1 MNRPHFEHQ
10 YREHQYREQRPPSNP
25 VSGIGG
31 AAVLVLLLLSGCLA
45 TGRKSVHLPER
56 HTLKSEQLVVL
67 SDFKLPQDHP
77 LLDDLAA
84 LRAQVSESLSL
95 DLNGD
100 AVKIYLFRD
109 EMEYHKYLQTAHPG
123 LPSRRAYFISSKG
136 ELAVYTYWG
145 ERIQED
151 LRHEYTHGLLHSAL
165 LDVPL
170 WIDEGLAEY
179 FEVIGPKSGTINP
192 EYAERLS
199 KAIQNG
205 WEPDLSRLESLE
217 KVDQMQRADYREAWA
232 WVHFMLHH
240 TPDTRQILLS
250 YVSEL
255 KGNRKPEVLSLRL
268 KKELPEYEERFLSYV
283 STLRLQHAGDGGRSQ
298 VASSV
303 ADE

>member
-1 MNRPHFEHQ
+1 LTPFEAEQ
-10 YREHQYREQRPPSNP
+10 SSREKRTRP
-25 VSGIGG
+25 VSICGIGG
-31 AAVLVLLLLSGCLA
+31 WSLCALVLLCGCLA

-67 SDFKLPQDHP
+67 SDFKLPKDHP
-77 LLDDLAA
+77 LLGDLAT
-84 LRAQVSESLSL
+84 LRGQESESLGL
-95 DLNGD
+95 EFNGD
-100 AVKIYLFRD
+100 DVKIYLFRD

-123 LPSRRAYFISSKG
+123 LPSRRAYFISSKD

-170 WIDEGLAEY
+170 WLDEGLAEY
-179 FEVIGPKSGTINP
+179 FEVIGPKAGTINP

-205 WEPDLSRLESLE
+205 WEPDIARLESLE

-240 TPDTRQILLS
+240 TPDTRQVLLT
-250 YVSEL
+250 YLSEL
-255 KGNRKPEVLSLRL
+255 KTNRKPEELSVRL
-268 KKELPEYEERFLSYV
+268 KRELPEYKSRFLSYV
-283 STLRLQHAGDGGRSQ
+283 STLRLQHAGDGRRPQ
-298 VASSV
+298 VASV
-303 ADE
+303 PEEG